1 MKEFEKKGSPSREG
15 FSKFLP
21 ASMSD
26 SGTRRRLTEYEI
38 QVQDLQAYVRSLE
51 AETVHLRKKL
61 EDSPKEFMVLENK
74 LREANRQLVQAF
86 NQNEKLVNA
95 LYEAREQ
102 ISSLK
107 EEVDKLCAPP
117 STYGVYLS
125 VNEDATV
132 NILSQGR
139 KVKVN
144 LHPSI
149 KAETLKPG
157 QELVLNE
164 GLNVVEAAGYEIQGD
179 VVILKEQLDD
189 ERAVVTLRADEE
201 KVGIIADPLRKLRLK
216 TGDHLLMDAKS
227 GYLLE
232 KLPKSEVE
240 DLALE
245 EVPDI
250 GYDDIGGLGTQIEAI
265 KDAVEPPHL
274 YAHYYKEHQLTPPKG
289 VLLYGPPGCGKTMIA
304 KAVAN
309 NLAEKISE
317 KRGEKIKGFFLNIKG
332 PELLNKYVGETE
344 RKIREIFVKAKE
356 KANEDVPVVVFFDE
370 MDALFR
376 TRGTGISSDV
386 ESTIVPQLLAE
397 IDGVEGLKNVIVI
410 GASNRQDLI
419 DPAILRP
426 GRLDVK
432 IKVERPDEAGAS
444 DIFHKY
450 LTTQIPIAS
459 GESIDSMIAETVK
472 AMYAL
477 SEDNRFLEEAVVLG
491 QGVHGLHRLG
501 DHAVDRLAGGDRDL
515 RGQVLVEDVAGA
527 GLVGALHLDL
537 HVQPARPQDGRVDQ
551 VLPVAGADHD
561 DVLQPLHAVD
571 LGQELRD
578 DRGLDVG
585 REARAARAEQGVHL
599 VEEHHDRHV
608 LVGLLLGLDEDL
620 ADLALGLTHV
630 LVQQLGALDVQEVAL
645 DLLAALLGD
654 LLGQVVGH
662 GLGDHGLAAA
672 GRAVE
677 QHALRRRQLVLLV
690 VVGVQVRQLDGV
702 LDRVDLGTETA
713 DIVVADVR
721 HFLER
726 QVLDLVLRE
735 LLQQVAALAVH
746 QEVVAGLQL
755 QQAQGVAH
763 DGHLVLVGAKRHEG
777 PLRVELLLE
786 DDDLALDLVA
796 GGLDHV
802 QALVQDQLLA
812 GLEGLGLDSRVEVH
826 LDLAALGQHVD
837 RAVLVDRQVD
847 AVGIGRRAELV
858 DLLAEGGDLL
868 ACFLQG
874 GGHPLLLAGGL
885 NSPLAHGGQLLV
897 R

>member
-1 MKEFEKKGSPSREG
+1 MKEFDKKSSPGREG

-26 SGTRRRLTEYEI
+26 SSTRRRLTEYEI

-61 EDSPKEFMVLENK
+61 EDTPKDFMVIENK

-102 ISSLK
+102 ITALK

-125 VNEDATV
+125 VNEDGTV
-132 NILSQGR
+132 NILAQGR

-144 LHPSI
+144 LHPAL
-149 KAETLKPG
+149 KVETLKPG

-164 GLNVVEAAGYEIQGD
+164 GLNVVEAAGYEIQGE
-179 VVILKEQLDD
+179 VVILKEQLDP

-201 KVGIIADPLRKLRLK
+201 KVGIIADPLRTLRLK

-240 DLALE
+240 DLSLE

-250 GYDDIGGLGTQIEAI
+250 GYEQIGGLGTQIEAI
-265 KDAVEPPHL
+265 KDAVELPYL
-274 YAHYYKEHQLTPPKG
+274 YADYYKEHKLTPPKG

-317 KRGEKIKGFFLNIKG
+317 KRGEKIKGYFLNIKG

-386 ESTIVPQLLAE
+386 ETTIVPQLLAE

-432 IKVERPDEAGAS
+432 IKIERPDQAAAS

-450 LTTQIPIAS
+450 LTTDIPIQ
-459 GESIDSMIAETVK
+459 EPIDAMIGGALE
-472 AMYAL
+472 AMYSL
-477 SEDNRFLEEAVVLG
+477 SEENRFLEVTYANGDKEVLYFKDFSSGAMIESVVRRAKKLALKRYIGGGEKGITTDDLITAV
-491 QGVHGLHRLG
+491 
-501 DHAVDRLAGGDRDL
+501 
-515 RGQVLVEDVAGA
+515 
-527 GLVGALHLDL
+527 
-537 HVQPARPQDGRVDQ
+537 
-551 VLPVAGADHD
+551 
-561 DVLQPLHAVD
+561 
-571 LGQELRD
+571 
-578 DRGLDVG
+578 
-585 REARAARAEQGVHL
+585 REEFK
-599 VEEHHDRHV
+599 EN
-608 LVGLLLGLDEDL
+608 EDL
-620 ADLALGLTHV
+620 PNTTNPDDWAKIAGKKGERIVYVKPLMGETQKEKRNV
-630 LVQQLGALDVQEVAL
+630 EKVVNT
-645 DLLAALLGD
+645 
-654 LLGQVVGH
+654 GQY
-662 GLGDHGLAAA
+662 L
-672 GRAVE
+672 
-677 QHALRRRQLVLLV
+677 
-690 VVGVQVRQLDGV
+690 
-702 LDRVDLGTETA
+702 
-713 DIVVADVR
+713 
-721 HFLER
+721 
-726 QVLDLVLRE
+726 
-735 LLQQVAALAVH
+735 
-746 QEVVAGLQL
+746 
-755 QQAQGVAH
+755 
-763 DGHLVLVGAKRHEG
+763 
-777 PLRVELLLE
+777 
-786 DDDLALDLVA
+786 
-796 GGLDHV
+796 
-802 QALVQDQLLA
+802 
-812 GLEGLGLDSRVEVH
+812 
-826 LDLAALGQHVD
+826 
-837 RAVLVDRQVD
+837 
-847 AVGIGRRAELV
+847 
-858 DLLAEGGDLL
+858 
-868 ACFLQG
+868 
-874 GGHPLLLAGGL
+874 
-885 NSPLAHGGQLLV
+885 
-897 R
+897 

>member
-1 MKEFEKKGSPSREG
+1 MKEFDKKSSPSREG

-26 SGTRRRLTEYEI
+26 ASSRRRLTEYEI
-38 QVQDLQAYVRSLE
+38 QVQDLQAYIRSLE

-61 EDSPKEFMVLENK
+61 EDTPKDFMVLENK

-102 ISSLK
+102 ITSLK

-125 VNEDATV
+125 PNEDGTV

-157 QELVLNE
+157 QELILNE
-164 GLNVVEAAGYEIQGD
+164 GLNVIEPAGYEIQGE
-179 VVILKEQLDD
+179 VVILKEQLDP

-201 KVGIIADPLRKLRLK
+201 KVGIIADPLRTQRLK
-216 TGDHLLMDAKS
+216 TGDHLLMDSKS

-240 DLALE
+240 DLTLE

-250 GYDDIGGLGTQIEAI
+250 GYDDIGGLGDQIEAI
-265 KDAVEPPHL
+265 KDAVELPYL
-274 YAHYYKEHQLTPPKG
+274 YADYYKEHKLTPPKG

-356 KANEDVPVVVFFDE
+356 KAAEDVPVIVFFDE

-386 ESTIVPQLLAE
+386 ETTIVPQLLAE

-432 IKVERPDEAGAS
+432 IKIERPDRGAAT
-444 DIFHKY
+444 DIFKKY
-450 LTTQIPIAS
+450 LTTDIPFA
-459 GESIDSMIAETVK
+459 ESEVRNGDVAGAIDLMVVATVE
-472 AMYAL
+472 AMYSL
-477 SEDNRFLEEAVVLG
+477 SEENRFLEVTYANGDKEVLYFKDFSSGAMIESVVRRAKKLALKRYIGGGPKGIGEDDLKTAV
-491 QGVHGLHRLG
+491 
-501 DHAVDRLAGGDRDL
+501 
-515 RGQVLVEDVAGA
+515 
-527 GLVGALHLDL
+527 
-537 HVQPARPQDGRVDQ
+537 
-551 VLPVAGADHD
+551 
-561 DVLQPLHAVD
+561 
-571 LGQELRD
+571 
-578 DRGLDVG
+578 
-585 REARAARAEQGVHL
+585 REEFK
-599 VEEHHDRHV
+599 EN
-608 LVGLLLGLDEDL
+608 EDL
-620 ADLALGLTHV
+620 PNTTNPDDWAKIAGKKGERIVYVKPLMGESKEKQRSVEKVVNT
-630 LVQQLGALDVQEVAL
+630 
-645 DLLAALLGD
+645 
-654 LLGQVVGH
+654 GQY
-662 GLGDHGLAAA
+662 L
-672 GRAVE
+672 
-677 QHALRRRQLVLLV
+677 
-690 VVGVQVRQLDGV
+690 
-702 LDRVDLGTETA
+702 
-713 DIVVADVR
+713 
-721 HFLER
+721 
-726 QVLDLVLRE
+726 
-735 LLQQVAALAVH
+735 
-746 QEVVAGLQL
+746 
-755 QQAQGVAH
+755 
-763 DGHLVLVGAKRHEG
+763 
-777 PLRVELLLE
+777 
-786 DDDLALDLVA
+786 
-796 GGLDHV
+796 
-802 QALVQDQLLA
+802 
-812 GLEGLGLDSRVEVH
+812 
-826 LDLAALGQHVD
+826 
-837 RAVLVDRQVD
+837 
-847 AVGIGRRAELV
+847 
-858 DLLAEGGDLL
+858 
-868 ACFLQG
+868 
-874 GGHPLLLAGGL
+874 
-885 NSPLAHGGQLLV
+885 
-897 R
+897 

>member
-1 MKEFEKKGSPSREG
+1 MKEFDKKSSPGREG

-26 SGTRRRLTEYEI
+26 SSTRRRLTEYEI

-61 EDSPKEFMVLENK
+61 EDTPKDFMVIENK

-102 ISSLK
+102 ITALK

-132 NILSQGR
+132 NILAQGR

-149 KAETLKPG
+149 KADTLKPG

-164 GLNVVEAAGYEIQGD
+164 GLNVVEVAGYEIQGE
-179 VVILKEQLDD
+179 VVILKEQLDP
-189 ERAVVTLRADEE
+189 ERAVVTLRADED
-201 KVGIIADPLRKLRLK
+201 KVGIIADPLRTLRLK

-240 DLALE
+240 DLSLE

-250 GYDDIGGLGTQIEAI
+250 GYEQIGGLGTQIEAI
-265 KDAVEPPHL
+265 KDAVELPYL
-274 YAHYYKEHQLTPPKG
+274 YADYYKEHKLTPPKG

-309 NLAEKISE
+309 NLAQKISE

-386 ESTIVPQLLAE
+386 ETTIVPQLLAE

-432 IKVERPDEAGAS
+432 IKIERPDQQAAS

-450 LTTQIPIAS
+450 LTTEIPIA
-459 GESIDSMIAETVK
+459 ESETKQHRGDMQTAIDAMLAASIE
-472 AMYAL
+472 AMYSL
-477 SEDNRFLEEAVVLG
+477 SEENRFLEVTYANGDKEVLYFKDFSSGAMIESVVRRAKKLALKRYIARGAKGVATDDLIAAVREEFKENEDLPNTTNPDDWAKIAGRKGERIVYVKVLTT
-491 QGVHGLHRLG
+491 
-501 DHAVDRLAGGDRDL
+501 
-515 RGQVLVEDVAGA
+515 
-527 GLVGALHLDL
+527 
-537 HVQPARPQDGRVDQ
+537 
-551 VLPVAGADHD
+551 
-561 DVLQPLHAVD
+561 
-571 LGQELRD
+571 
-578 DRGLDVG
+578 
-585 REARAARAEQGVHL
+585 EARSNEPAKP
-599 VEEHHDRHV
+599 
-608 LVGLLLGLDEDL
+608 
-620 ADLALGLTHV
+620 
-630 LVQQLGALDVQEVAL
+630 VQKVTT
-645 DLLAALLGD
+645 
-654 LLGQVVGH
+654 GQY
-662 GLGDHGLAAA
+662 L
-672 GRAVE
+672 
-677 QHALRRRQLVLLV
+677 
-690 VVGVQVRQLDGV
+690 
-702 LDRVDLGTETA
+702 
-713 DIVVADVR
+713 
-721 HFLER
+721 
-726 QVLDLVLRE
+726 
-735 LLQQVAALAVH
+735 
-746 QEVVAGLQL
+746 
-755 QQAQGVAH
+755 
-763 DGHLVLVGAKRHEG
+763 
-777 PLRVELLLE
+777 
-786 DDDLALDLVA
+786 
-796 GGLDHV
+796 
-802 QALVQDQLLA
+802 
-812 GLEGLGLDSRVEVH
+812 
-826 LDLAALGQHVD
+826 
-837 RAVLVDRQVD
+837 
-847 AVGIGRRAELV
+847 
-858 DLLAEGGDLL
+858 
-868 ACFLQG
+868 
-874 GGHPLLLAGGL
+874 
-885 NSPLAHGGQLLV
+885 
-897 R
+897 